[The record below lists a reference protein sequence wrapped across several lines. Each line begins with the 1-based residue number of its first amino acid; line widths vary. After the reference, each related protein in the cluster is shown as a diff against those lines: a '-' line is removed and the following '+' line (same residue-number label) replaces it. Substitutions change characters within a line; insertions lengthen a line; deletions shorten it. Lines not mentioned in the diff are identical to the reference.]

1 MARALGIIS
10 FSENHIW
17 VDGLEDYRSIAA
29 FSFLGRYRVIDFPLS
44 NMSNSGI
51 DRIQVY
57 IRRRPQSL
65 VGHIGTGRHFN
76 INSKSGYVKM
86 MFTDSQEE
94 NDYYNTDVKA
104 YLANLEHIENTSNTH
119 VVIAPGY
126 MVYRQDFDA
135 LLKTHIES
143 EADISVLYHSVD
155 DAKESYQS
163 CYCVN
168 LNR

>member
-10 FSENHIW
+10 FFRKSYLGRW
-17 VDGLEDYRSIAA
+17 TGRLPFQSPP
-29 FSFLGRYRVIDFPLS
+29 FTFLGRYRVIDFPIS
-44 NMSNSGI
+44 NMSNSDI

-65 VGHIGTGRHFN
+65 VSHIGTGRHFN

-126 MVYRQDFDA
+126 MVYTPGFWT
-135 LLKTHIES
+135 LF
-143 EADISVLYHSVD
+143 
-155 DAKESYQS
+155 
-163 CYCVN
+163 
-168 LNR
+168 